1 MRARSSDQFP
11 DSQVTQSSN
20 APARCRDCRVASA
33 IGRHAR
39 LELAFQCRHGR
50 TVLAH
55 AYAEPPFRIGRSFD
69 IDGALYLMIVCAS
82 PGVFAGDDL
91 RQMVIVERG
100 ARVLLA
106 SQSALQ
112 IHPGPADEPARVRHE
127 YRVED
132 EGELHCHWDPIIPF
146 ADARMAQR
154 FDLQLST
161 GSRLYW
167 SDAMMS
173 GRCGRGE
180 AWQFR
185 ALAHETRLTIGGAL
199 QYLERYTLRP
209 GERQAKRW
217 AAGDANYI
225 GTSLVYHG
233 AVAAPFVEGIQQR
246 LDAIE
251 HLRAGLDLVEP
262 HLVVGRLL
270 ARNGPPF
277 SRGRGAFREAAL
289 AAVFERPELVVRR

>member
-1 MRARSSDQFP
+1 MRAR
-11 DSQVTQSSN
+11 VSN
-20 APARCRDCRVASA
+20 QLPNADHRSASV

-39 LELAFQCRHGR
+39 LELAFRRRRGR

-69 IDGALYLMIVCAS
+69 IDGALYLMLVCAS

-91 RQMVIVERG
+91 RQSVTVERG

-112 IHPGPADEPARVRHE
+112 VHPGRTAEAGRMHQE
-127 YRVED
+127 YTVDD

-146 ADARMAQR
+146 ADARVVQR
-154 FDLQLST
+154 FDLRLSKS
-161 GSRLYW
+161 SRLYW
-167 SDAMMS
+167 SDALMS

-180 AWQFR
+180 AWKFSG
-185 ALAHETRLTIGGAL
+185 LAHELRLSIGGAL
-199 QYLERYTLRP
+199 QYLERYNLRP
-209 GERQAKRW
+209 GDRQAERPW
-217 AAGDANYI
+217 AADDANYM
-225 GTSLVYHG
+225 GTSLVYHS
-233 AVAAPFVEGIQQR
+233 AVTSLFVEGVRRR

-251 HLRAGLDLVEP
+251 HLRAGLDQVES

-277 SRGRGAFREAAL
+277 ARGRGAFRDAVL
-289 AAVFERPELVVRR
+289 GAVFERPTLVARR

>member
-1 MRARSSDQFP
+1 MPARSRDQLP
-11 DSQVTQSSN
+11 NGPATQL
-20 APARCRDCRVASA
+20 ADTPATHWDYRPASVV
-33 IGRHAR
+33 GRHAR
-39 LELAFQCRHGR
+39 LELAFRCRHGR

-69 IDGALYLMIVCAS
+69 MDGALYLMIVCAS

-91 RQMVIVERG
+91 RQLVTVERG

-112 IHPGPADEPARVRHE
+112 VHPGQAAEPARVHHE
-127 YRVED
+127 YTVED

-146 ADARMAQR
+146 TDARMAQR
-154 FDLQLST
+154 FDLQLSP

-167 SDAMMS
+167 SDALMS

-180 AWQFR
+180 AWTFGG
-185 ALAHETRLTIGGAL
+185 LVHELSLNIGGTL
-199 QYLERYTLRP
+199 QYLERYHLRP
-209 GERQAKRW
+209 GDRQAKRW
-217 AAGDANYI
+217 TAGDANYI
-225 GTSLVYHG
+225 GTSLVYHSG
-233 AVAAPFVEGIQQR
+233 VTAPFVEGIQRR

>member
-1 MRARSSDQFP
+1 MLARSPNQLP
-11 DSQVTQSSN
+11 DYQTTQLSN
-20 APARCRDCRVASA
+20 ADRRSASL

-39 LELAFQCRHGR
+39 LELAFRCRHGR

-69 IDGALYLMIVCAS
+69 IDGALYLMIVCAG

-91 RQMVIVERG
+91 RQIVTVERS

-106 SQSALQ
+106 SQSSLQ
-112 IHPGPADEPARVRHE
+112 VHPGPAGEPARVRHE
-127 YRVED
+127 YTVED

-146 ADARMAQR
+146 TDARVAQR

-167 SDAMMS
+167 SDALMS

-180 AWQFR
+180 AWTFSG
-185 ALAHETRLTIGGAL
+185 LAHELRLNIGGAL
-199 QYLERYTLRP
+199 QYLERYDLRP
-209 GERQAKRW
+209 ADRHARQW
-217 AAGDANYI
+217 AAGGANYI
-225 GTSLVYHG
+225 GTSLVYHR
-233 AVAAPFVEGIQQR
+233 AVTAPFVEGIQRR

-251 HLRAGLDLVEP
+251 HLHAGLDLVEP

-270 ARNGPPF
+270 ASNGPPF
-277 SRGRGAFREAAL
+277 SRGRGAFRDAAL